1 MGIEQNKN
9 LSSQLKNPRSSIV
22 DTSRKQL
29 KIGESDLATNNVPD
43 EIIKRF
49 MKVGTATLYSA
60 TNSHG
65 YSNCFMTGI
74 NCYTPGKR
82 IVGRARTLSYIPSRP
97 DIEEE
102 TNLGESSPE
111 YRAMGSSGPGD
122 ILVVGTHGNVDKAI
136 AGDMILLHL
145 KMGKAEGL
153 VTDGGIRD
161 LPAIKEYGY
170 GIFAG
175 GITPAGRAG
184 ITSVADNIDIV
195 CGGITVRPGD
205 IIVAQDHDIICI
217 PHQLAEQII
226 DWAEEHEEFEDVV
239 KSMILEENC
248 PPGRYYNA
256 ETFERLAR
264 ERGQK

>member
-29 KIGESDLATNNVPD
+29 KIGESDLVTNNIPD

-111 YRAMGSSGPGD
+111 YRAMV
-122 ILVVGTHGNVDKAI
+122 LVDQGTYS
-136 AGDMILLHL
+136 L
-145 KMGKAEGL
+145 
-153 VTDGGIRD
+153 
-161 LPAIKEYGY
+161 
-170 GIFAG
+170 
-175 GITPAGRAG
+175 
-184 ITSVADNIDIV
+184 
-195 CGGITVRPGD
+195 
-205 IIVAQDHDIICI
+205 
-217 PHQLAEQII
+217 
-226 DWAEEHEEFEDVV
+226 
-239 KSMILEENC
+239 
-248 PPGRYYNA
+248 
-256 ETFERLAR
+256 
-264 ERGQK
+264 